1 MLDTLDQTLERI
13 IRDWIATE
21 ASSRADLAVRP
32 ERRGGPP
39 SFEVIPRNPAALPIT
54 LWVADDGAHIAF
66 SIGGG
71 SWWADHIALETAAV
85 REVLSAIGSAHAGE
99 EVRRVGHYIIGRKG
113 YVDLAPGRRL
123 QYNRIGFFSLIPGIP
138 WTPVH
143 YEPY

>member
-1 MLDTLDQTLERI
+1 MLETLDRTLERI

-21 ASSRADLAVRP
+21 AAGRADLAVRP

-39 SFEVIPRNPAALPIT
+39 SFEVFPRNPAALPIT
-54 LWVADDGAHIAF
+54 LWVADDGAHVAF

-85 REVLSAIGSAHAGE
+85 REVLSAISSGHAGE
-99 EVRRVGHYIIGRKG
+99 EVRCIGRYIIGRRG
-113 YVDLAPGRRL
+113 YVDLVSGQRL
-123 QYNRIGFFSLIPGIP
+123 QYSQTGFFSLFPGIK
-138 WTPVH
+138 WTPIN